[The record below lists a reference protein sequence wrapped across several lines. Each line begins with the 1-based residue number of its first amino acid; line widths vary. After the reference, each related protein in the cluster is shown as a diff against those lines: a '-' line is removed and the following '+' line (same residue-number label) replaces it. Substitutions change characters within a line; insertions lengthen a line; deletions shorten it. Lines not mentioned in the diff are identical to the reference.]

1 MIIGGSVTLNL
12 SGVSLGPPP
21 VAPLAPVMGNVSYP
35 ITNTGNTAIANITI
49 TPSCNG
55 GLPVQSYRATSNTGI
70 SGTSVGTTITVNGL
84 TKGNAYTFTAT
95 ATNAQGTS
103 LSSNISATIVPVTVP
118 GAPTIGTAT
127 ATGSSTANVGFTA
140 PTDTGGNAII
150 SYTATSNTGISSS
163 GTTSPI
169 SVTGLSGSTS
179 YIFTVKATNSY
190 GNSAPSANSSVILT
204 CKPTGSQSYVTAG
217 TYSWVAPA
225 GVTSVS
231 VVAIGGGNGGSF
243 YVVGN
248 ANNNGACWQGGNS
261 YFCSITLVAGK
272 AGTAVNASSGSC
284 SKDVGG
290 AYVGDGGGNGGG
302 GGTGGGISMNSAGGA
317 GGYSGNGGTV
327 CNHTSSSGSGGGGGG
342 GSGVCGSNQTFMVS
356 GGGGTGIHGL
366 VSSGAGGTNNG
377 ASGATGGVGGSRG
390 GTGGSVAGSSKG
402 CGSGGGGYCYGGVS
416 APAGASGVSNNS
428 YVTSG
433 GGYGGYNGSACMG
446 LCTKGGGGGGGA
458 FGGGGGSARQVG
470 GHGAGGGLG
479 YKNNITVVPGNSYTV
494 VVGKGGSGGITIYGY
509 WGAGTYTS
517 VSGAGAAGAVR
528 IVWPGDTRQFPST
541 SVGTP

>member
-190 GNSAPSANSSVILT
+190 GNSAPSANSSAILT
-204 CKPTGSQSYVTAG
+204 CKPTGSQSYVTTG
-217 TYSWVAPA
+217 SYTWVAPA
-225 GVTSVS
+225 GVCRVS
-231 VVAIGGGNGGSF
+231 VVAIGGGSGGFPASW
-243 YVVGN
+243 YCHNCNPCV
-248 ANNNGACWQGGNS
+248 AGGIS
-261 YFCSITLVAGK
+261 YFINNTTVAGYG
-272 AGTAVNASSGSC
+272 GTSGGYCVS
-284 SKDVGG
+284 GG
-290 AYVGDGGGNGGG
+290 GTYVGDGGGAGGG
-302 GGTGGGISMNSAGGA
+302 KGGGA
-317 GGYSGNGGTV
+317 GGYSGTGGRSYCIV
-327 CNHTSSSGSGGGGGG
+327 GHAGSGGGGGSG
-342 GSGVCGSNQTFMVS
+342 GYAPYGCSTGNGYG
-356 GGGGTGIHGL
+356 GGGGTGIHGQSCSGAAGATP
-366 VSSGAGGTNNG
+366 SSGGG
-377 ASGATGGVGGSRG
+377 GGGGGGGSRG
-390 GTGGSVAGSSKG
+390 GNGGKYAGRANG
-402 CGSGGGGYCYGGVS
+402 GGVGGGGYCYGGVS
-416 APAGASGVSNNS
+416 APAGSNGSSSGGPIATGIT
-428 YVTSG
+428 TSG
-433 GGYGGYNGSACMG
+433 GGV
-446 LCTKGGGGGGGA
+446 GGGGGCIFFGSTQLEGGSGGGGA
-458 FGGGGGSARQVG
+458 FGGAGGSAGFSCAYCGFSG
-470 GHGAGGGLG
+470 GGGGLG

-494 VVGKGGSGGITIYGY
+494 VVGRGGSGGTRWQCPCNHGYGFY
-509 WGAGTYTS
+509 GGAG
-517 VSGAGAAGAVR
+517 SGGAGAVR